1 MSNSSDDQPGTRG
14 QGGQPQGGQPQ
25 GGTPPQ
31 GGQPGQGG
39 QPSAGQPAGGQPQG
53 GYQAGHPPQGGYDAG
68 PGIGDI
74 FSIPETKNEL
84 KIGVLLSV
92 LVGVGIAFGILGLA
106 TMQTGFGTGFG
117 ALSAAA
123 TNPVLIVPIVGLYL
137 GVRQAD
143 VLKDQPQEV
152 TLGNAAVTTFVGTF
166 LLLLVAMVLGVL
178 ILGGSVGN
186 ALGSVILPYLIAA
199 LGGAAVAAGSGWA
212 VENIVP
218 GPSRTRAHG
227 QQQNQRP

>member
-1 MSNSSDDQPGTRG
+1 MSNSPDDQPGTRG
-14 QGGQPQGGQPQ
+14 QGGQPQGGQPP

-31 GGQPGQGG
+31 KGQPGQGG
-39 QPSAGQPAGGQPQG
+39 QPPAGQPAGGQPTG
-53 GYQAGHPPQGGYDAG
+53 GYQGGHPSQGGYDTG

-92 LVGVGIAFGILGLA
+92 LVGVGLAFGTLGLS
-106 TMQTGFGTGFG
+106 TMQTGLGTGFG
-117 ALSAAA
+117 TLSPA
-123 TNPVLIVPIVGLYL
+123 TNPVMIVPIVGLYL

-143 VLKDQPQEV
+143 VLEDQPQEV

-166 LLLLVAMVLGVL
+166 LLLLVAMILGVL
-178 ILGGSVGN
+178 IVGGSAGD
-186 ALGSVILPYLIAA
+186 AIGTMFLPYLIAA

-218 GPSRTRAHG
+218 GPSRTRAPG
-227 QQQNQRP
+227 QQQNQPR